1 MRRLT
6 ASSLGRAEACI
17 GSVTLPGV
25 EESGAY
31 AATGQARYKRIGL
44 VVLKWTL
51 IAAFG
56 FFAVLVLL
64 QAASLACHA
73 QDPAEEKEE
82 ARKTPIGQFVT
93 IGATAGV
100 ARTGQ
105 DPSGFAFY
113 GLMVTT
119 GGIFAT
125 LPIGKSAK
133 ETVAAGKKQ

>member
-1 MRRLT
+1 MGVPTIGFRKPLNSFISFDASLYT
-6 ASSLGRAEACI
+6 AIISPQFELAQKATSGGGCKAGGGKFEDTLPCEGNAELRPYIATLIGFTAGTGNSSLGI
-17 GSVTLPGV
+17 
-25 EESGAY
+25 
-31 AATGQARYKRIGL
+31 
-44 VVLKWTL
+44 
-51 IAAFG
+51 
-56 FFAVLVLL
+56 
-64 QAASLACHA
+64 
-73 QDPAEEKEE
+73 
-82 ARKTPIGQFVT
+82 VT